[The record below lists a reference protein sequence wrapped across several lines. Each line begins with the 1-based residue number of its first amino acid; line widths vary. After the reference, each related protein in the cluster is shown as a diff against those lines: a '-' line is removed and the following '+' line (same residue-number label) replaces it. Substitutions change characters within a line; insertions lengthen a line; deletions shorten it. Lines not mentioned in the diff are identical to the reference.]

1 MILAIDTSTRY
12 AGVALLN
19 GEGQLVQLLHWRS
32 RQNHTVELIP
42 AIDSLLAREQV
53 TVQDVTGIAVAL
65 GPGSF
70 SALRVGLSVAKGLA
84 WAGGLPLVAAT
95 TLEAE
100 AFAYRTGGMPVCA
113 VLDTGRIQL
122 AWALFEERDGQLH
135 QAGGEAI
142 CDPEELFDAIPTP
155 ALLCGEGLERHGEA
169 LSRIAPQGVRVVAP
183 YIPGQRVSALAYL
196 GSVRLQAG
204 LAQDPSTVQ
213 PLYLRRPT
221 ITEPKQPAPPST
233 STDAGGASA
242 TRQRR

>member
-53 TVQDVTGIAVAL
+53 TVQDVTGIAIAL

-84 WAGGLPLVAAT
+84 WASSLPLVSAT
-95 TLEAE
+95 TLETE
-100 AFAYRTGGMPVCA
+100 AFLYRHTGKTICA
-113 VLDTGRIQL
+113 VLDAGRDQV
-122 AWALFEERDGQLH
+122 ASALFRANDESISKLREEEINTPRDT
-135 QAGGEAI
+135 
-142 CDPEELFDAIPTP
+142 LFSLPSPT
-155 ALLCGEGLERHGEA
+155 LVCGEA
-169 LSRIAPQGVRVVAP
+169 LEKFGATMSEATPEGVTLALP
-183 YIPGQRVSALAYL
+183 YLPGQRVVSLAYL
-196 GSVRLQAG
+196 GWARLNAG
-204 LAQDPSTVQ
+204 VTQDPASLQ

-221 ITEPKQPAPPST
+221 ITGPKRP
-233 STDAGGASA
+233 DA
-242 TRQRR
+242 QRPEARR